1 VSAIPEEVLRALLDA
16 VPDAT
21 LAADASGRVVFANQ
35 SAASLFGYRPQEL
48 IGIAIAS
55 LVPEV
60 SPRVGVRRDGSTFR
74 ALIDGERPE
83 ETPGFALF
91 RVRESKPDVRLE
103 DVLSELRIS
112 EERIRFI
119 LDSLPGMVFVA
130 DTTGGNTFTNRNFQT
145 YTGLSEEKL
154 LAHGWMDVLHPDDR
168 ARAART
174 WYACVRTGNAY
185 EAEYRYRR
193 HDGAYRWHLCR
204 GLPLRDAAGKVTAW
218 YGVCADIEDYKRAEF
233 DSRTIHHSLE
243 EIARERTAQLR
254 QSEERYRTLISG
266 IKDYAI
272 LMLDREGHVASWNEC
287 AQRTKGYSAE
297 EILGKDFAC
306 FYTPEDIARDHPREM
321 LRSAARDG
329 HYEEDGWRVRKDGS
343 RFWANV
349 SLTAMRSATGELT
362 GFSKVTRDITDRLLA
377 EERLKAE
384 RQRAEDANRSKSDFL
399 AAMSHEI
406 RTPMNAILGMSD
418 LLWESDLSEEQRKY
432 VEVFRRAGSN
442 LLILIND
449 ILDLSKIESGHFE
462 LEKAPFDLT
471 EVVDQVIELLRPR
484 ARKKGIAMSAEI
496 VPGTQT
502 ALIGDAT
509 RLRQV
514 LTNLLGNAVKFTETG
529 EVRLEV
535 RAASAEPGDLDF
547 MVSDTG
553 IGIAPDKLE
562 VIFQDFT
569 QADSST
575 TRHYGGTGLGLSI
588 SRRIVNLM
596 GGTLQAASTLGKGST
611 FRFRARLMVNPA
623 EKSVEP
629 QGITDIHGRRALV
642 VDDSATNRLIL
653 HEGRSCRSAA
663 RSGPVRPGDSRPQHA
678 GDGRLPGRGR
688 IPSGG
693 GDTNRD
699 ADVGDGARR
708 FRALAPGRTVGIWR
722 ETGQARRT
730 APHRVPG
737 DEARGAAGRVR
748 ARGPHREELGHGQ
761 TAATSGRRGFPR
773 QPAPGEGV
781 SERQPSSPDV
791 RRRRQSRRRTI
802 RRRKVRLDPDGYPDA
817 RDGRV
822 GGHQDDPRQG
832 SGEWEPSRADHC
844 IDRARDPE
852 SHRDQPRSRVR
863 HAHHQ
868 AHFEAQAIGGDSTVR
883 TPRGGTAAHQ
893 YSNAGGDRNA
903 GTAVPRRAA
912 CRGGRHPSHAGGIG
926 FRAHRLAG
934 AQHQGDRTFLRVCR
948 PDANRPRSGAGCQ
961 GGRSRHAQKQR
972 HRIERLPEPRRTGAD
987 ARPGGISPWRG
998 HSCLAAP
1005 TLVPAFR
1012 RRATI
1017 RRSCPALA
1025 ARRRFPGS
1033 PAAL

>member
-1 VSAIPEEVLRALLDA
+1 MSAIPEEVLRALLDA

-653 HEGRSCRSAA
+653 HETLAAWGMTSREYASVKEGLADLLQDPGRYDLVILDRNMPEMDGFQAA
-663 RSGPVRPGDSRPQHA
+663 GEFLRAAATPIVMLTSETVPGDSARWRLA
-678 GDGRLPGRGR
+678 GLSGYGVKPVKRAELLR
-688 IPSGG
+688 IVCQ
-693 GDTNRD
+693 
-699 ADVGDGARR
+699 AMK
-708 FRALAPGRTVGIWR
+708 RAEPPAASAPGDL
-722 ETGQARRT
+722 T
-730 APHRVPG
+730 AKNSDTAKPLRLLVAEDSPDNQLLVKAYLKGSPHHLTFVEDG
-737 DEARGAAGRVR
+737 KAAVEQFAAGRFDLILMDIQMPVMDGLAATRMIR
-748 ARGPHREELGHGQ
+748 AREAGNGNHHVPIIALTAHATPKAIETSREAGCDMHITKPISKPKLLE
-761 TAATSGRRGFPR
+761 A
-773 QPAPGEGV
+773 
-781 SERQPSSPDV
+781 
-791 RRRRQSRRRTI
+791 I
-802 RRRKVRLDPDGYPDA
+802 A
-817 RDGRV
+817 RCV
-822 GGHQDDPRQG
+822 
-832 SGEWEPSRADHC
+832 
-844 IDRARDPE
+844 
-852 SHRDQPRSRVR
+852 
-863 HAHHQ
+863 
-868 AHFEAQAIGGDSTVR
+868 
-883 TPRGGTAAHQ
+883 PRG
-893 YSNAGGDRNA
+893 AGQQ
-903 GTAVPRRAA
+903 PISIQM
-912 CRGGRHPSHAGGIG
+912 PEGI
-926 FRAHRLAG
+926 
-934 AQHQGDRTFLRVCR
+934 
-948 PDANRPRSGAGCQ
+948 
-961 GGRSRHAQKQR
+961 
-972 HRIERLPEPRRTGAD
+972 E
-987 ARPGGISPWRG
+987 
-998 HSCLAAP
+998 
-1005 TLVPAFR
+1005 TLVPQYLAE
-1012 RRATI
+1012 RRAEVADI
-1017 RRSCPALA
+1017 QAMLA
-1025 ARRRFPGS
+1025 ASDFARIAWLAHNIKGTGLSYGFADLTRIGRDLEL
-1033 PAAL
+1033 AAKAGDRATLRNSVTELSDYLSRVELEPMPDQVA